1 MEIWQCLVHI
11 TGGELEL
18 DKSSFALMAWKL
30 AAGGEKLCTIK
41 DAPGS
46 VNLRSE
52 KYTGHEVQLKRIG
65 VQTAERQLGVRLA
78 MDGNDTAE
86 YAHRLQ

>member
-1 MEIWQCLVHI
+1 MFKMENLGYQDAATTLIKAAKQCMEIWQRLVHI
-11 TGGELEL
+11 TGGKLEL

-30 AAGGEKLCTIK
+30 AAGGEKLYTIK

-52 KYTGHEVQLKRIG
+52 K
-65 VQTAERQLGVRLA
+65 
-78 MDGNDTAE
+78 
-86 YAHRLQ
+86 